1 LKYQKSTTPACKDYN
16 LWRIFSSVC
25 VFFYVTY
32 KVSKKVELALVFKPQ
47 CLGLKISNIVRQVLN
62 FILKQTTRN
71 KII

>member
-1 LKYQKSTTPACKDYN
+1 
-16 LWRIFSSVC
+16 
-25 VFFYVTY
+25 
-32 KVSKKVELALVFKPQ
+32 VSKKVELALVFKPQ